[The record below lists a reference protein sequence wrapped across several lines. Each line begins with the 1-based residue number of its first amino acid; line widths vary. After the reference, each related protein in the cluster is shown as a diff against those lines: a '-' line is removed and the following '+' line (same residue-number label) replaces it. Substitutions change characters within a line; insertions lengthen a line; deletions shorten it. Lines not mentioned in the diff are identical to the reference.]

1 MICWQQS
8 EDSMSTFRGFI
19 AIDIKATPQI
29 ITFEKEI
36 AKTGA
41 DVKLVEPG
49 NIHIT
54 VKFLG
59 DTDENHID
67 AIEQSI
73 KESVLAIKPFSIILK
88 GTGVFPNQNY
98 MKVIWIGIT
107 DEGNIETIARAIDEK
122 LEPLGFKKENRG
134 FSPHLTV
141 GRVKTARN
149 KDQLLK
155 VIGNYKTVEF
165 TIQNVQLITLKKS
178 ELTPKGP
185 IYTTIREVLL

>member
-1 MICWQQS
+1 
-8 EDSMSTFRGFI
+8 MSTFRGFI
-19 AIDIKATPQI
+19 AIDIKTTPQI
-29 ITFEKEI
+29 ITFENEI

-41 DVKLVEPG
+41 DVKLVESG

-59 DTDENHID
+59 DTDENYID

-73 KESVLAIKPFSIILK
+73 KESVLAVKPFPIILK

-98 MKVIWIGIT
+98 MKVIWIVIT
-107 DEGNIETIARAIDEK
+107 DDGNIETIARAIDEK

-149 KDQLLK
+149 KDQLLE

-165 TIQNVQLITLKKS
+165 TIQNVQSITFKKS

-185 IYTTIREVLL
+185 IYTTLREVPL

>member
-1 MICWQQS
+1 
-8 EDSMSTFRGFI
+8 MSIFRGFI

-29 ITFEKEI
+29 IIFEKEI

-41 DVKLVEPG
+41 DIKLVEPK

-54 VKFLG
+54 IKFLG
-59 DTDENHID
+59 DTDENYID
-67 AIEQSI
+67 SIEQSI
-73 KESVLAIKPFSIILK
+73 KESVLEIEPFPITLK

-98 MKVIWIGIT
+98 IKVIWIGII
-107 DEGNIETIARAIDEK
+107 DDGRIETIVRTINEK
-122 LEPLGFKKENRG
+122 LESLGFKKENRG

-155 VIGNYKTVEF
+155 VIGNYQTVEF
-165 TIQNVQLITLKKS
+165 TVQNARSITLKKS
-178 ELTPKGP
+178 ELTPNGP
-185 IYTTIREVLL
+185 IYTTIRDIPL

>member
-1 MICWQQS
+1 
-8 EDSMSTFRGFI
+8 MSTFRGFI
-19 AIDIKATPQI
+19 AIDITATPQM

-36 AKTGA
+36 AQTGA
-41 DVKLVEPG
+41 DVKLVELE

-67 AIEQSI
+67 AIEQSM
-73 KESVLAIKPFSIILK
+73 KESISKIKPFPITLK

-98 MKVIWIGIT
+98 LKVIWIGIM
-107 DEGNIETIARAIDEK
+107 DKGNIQTIAKAIDTT
-122 LEPLGFKKENRG
+122 LAPLGFKKETRG

-155 VIGNYKTVEF
+155 VIGHYTETEF
-165 TIQNVQLITLKKS
+165 TVQKVQSLILKKS
-178 ELTPKGP
+178 DLTPKGP
-185 IYTTIREVLL
+185 IYTNLREILL

>member
-1 MICWQQS
+1 MP
-8 EDSMSTFRGFI
+8 TFRGFI

-29 ITFEKEI
+29 IAFEKEI
-36 AKTGA
+36 AKIGA

-73 KESVLAIKPFSIILK
+73 KESVRAVKSFPIILK

-98 MKVIWIGIT
+98 MKVIWIGIM
-107 DEGNIETIARAIDEK
+107 DEGNIETIACTIDEK
-122 LEPLGFKKENRG
+122 LESLGFKKEHRG

-155 VIGNYKTVEF
+155 VIENYKTVEF
-165 TIQNVQLITLKKS
+165 TTQNVQLIALKKS

-185 IYTTIREVLL
+185 NYTTIREVLL

>member
-1 MICWQQS
+1 
-8 EDSMSTFRGFI
+8 MSTFRGFI

-29 ITFEKEI
+29 TSFEKEI

-67 AIEQSI
+67 AIEQSM
-73 KESVLAIKPFSIILK
+73 KESVLAIKPFLITLK

-98 MKVIWIGIT
+98 MKVLWIGII
-107 DEGNIETIARAIDEK
+107 DEGNIETIVHAIDEK

-155 VIGNYKTVEF
+155 VIENYKAVEF
-165 TIQNVQLITLKKS
+165 TIQKVQSITLKKS

-185 IYTTIREVLL
+185 IYTTLREVSL